1 MNSKSVHC
9 NLKIKKRVKTQN
21 FIQLF
26 MTCKK
31 HQESKS
37 CTPQNYQGEKKKKKK
52 LEIKKIN
59 KRA

>member
-1 MNSKSVHC
+1 MHC

-37 CTPQNYQGEKKKKKK
+37 CTPQKNTTWKKLKKKIEKKENKKTKH
-52 LEIKKIN
+52 
-59 KRA
+59 

>member
-31 HQESKS
+31 HREIQVLYTTKL
-37 CTPQNYQGEKKKKKK
+37 QGEKKKKKK
-52 LEIKKIN
+52 VRNKIK
-59 KRA
+59 